1 MSVRGKRNC
10 DWVAE
15 TLCDFGERGRAT
27 SLGHHFSVGAAV
39 RYFTWKRLLRLYGP
53 YRVFNTSGGRRWRVW
68 QVLRATH
75 EIINDTHDKDG
86 NVKESYKR

>member
-1 MSVRGKRNC
+1 MSVRGKRDC

-39 RYFTWKRLLRLYGP
+39 RHFTWKRILRIYGP
-53 YRVFNTSGGRRWRVW
+53 YGTSGKREKWRVW
-68 QVLRATH
+68 QALRATG

-86 NVKESYKR
+86 NVKPSYRR